1 MRKKL
6 IVLCFLLTMTLS
18 ACASNSGLLGG
29 GSWQVSGLT
38 GKHVQSLAVDSNNP
52 QNIYAG
58 DTQGNVFASTDGGLH
73 WSIHDSGL
81 PSSNSINDLS
91 FDATGK
97 KLYAASAQGLFVST
111 DGARQWNA
119 IGSSARGLTTHN
131 LVALAFDLNAAH
143 TIYVASA
150 QSVFVSTDDGSSWS
164 SLSSGLPST
173 INIYGLTFESAA
185 HRLWAATSMGVYR
198 YDVGAATWHALNSG
212 LPGNVQVYT
221 VQPAST
227 VGGTPGLIYVGTS
240 QGFFRSVNAGAHWL
254 QSTESLQRTQIH
266 TVFVDF
272 QQPTTVYVGTNV
284 GVLQSIDSGQDWGG
298 VAPGFPANQQV
309 NAIQLGANGYNQLF
323 VAANAVYYFPGTS
336 GGLNPS
342 NLIPIVIIL
351 LLFYLLYRFT
361 RRNQRR
367 SQLASNQTQA
377 EGTQESSEQ
386 QSPPISRQQNRT
398 VLPPDANDRS

>member
-6 IVLCFLLTMTLS
+6 SVLLLLLTLALS

-38 GKHVQSLAVDSNNP
+38 GRHVQTLAVDSNNP

-73 WSIHDSGL
+73 WTARDSGL
-81 PSSNSINDLS
+81 PSTNSINNLS

-97 KLYAASAQGLFVST
+97 KLYAATAQGLFVST
-111 DGARQWNA
+111 NGARQWNA
-119 IGSSARGLTTHN
+119 IGTSVTGLTTHD

-143 TIYVASA
+143 TIYAASA

-164 SLSSGLPST
+164 ALSSGLPST
-173 INIYGLTFESAA
+173 INIYSITFESVA
-185 HRLWAATSMGVYR
+185 HRLWAATSRGVYR
-198 YDVGAATWHALNSG
+198 YDVAASRWQALNSG

-221 VQPAST
+221 VQPASN
-227 VGGTPGLIYVGTS
+227 VGGTPGLIYVGTNA
-240 QGFFRSVNAGAHWL
+240 GFFRSVNSGGHWQ

-266 TVFVDF
+266 AVFVDF
-272 QQPTTVYVGTNV
+272 QQPATVYVGTNV

-298 VAPGFPANQQV
+298 VAPGFPANEQV

-361 RRNQRR
+361 QRNQRR
-367 SQLASNQTQA
+367 SQRASNQTRA
-377 EGTQESSEQ
+377 EGTQESGEKQ
-386 QSPPISRQQNRT
+386 NPPISRQESKT
-398 VLPPDANDRS
+398 VLPPDANDQI